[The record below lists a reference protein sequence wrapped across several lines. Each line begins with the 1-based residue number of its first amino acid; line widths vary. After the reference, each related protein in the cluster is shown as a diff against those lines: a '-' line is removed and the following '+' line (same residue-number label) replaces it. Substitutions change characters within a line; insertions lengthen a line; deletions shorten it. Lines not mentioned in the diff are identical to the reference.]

1 MHRKIISAVLILSVA
16 FSVFGCSNRLAPET
30 VPSEVATNP
39 TTSAEPSETS
49 ESLLQTTEST
59 EETHG
64 PLSTA
69 QVTDR
74 IADIDGQ
81 LSVDGTNIV
90 NSAGEVVQLKGM
102 STYALNM
109 CPDMFNGDTVQTIA
123 QDWGADVLRLAMTTK
138 GDSDDYNVNPEKY
151 FDMVCNIT
159 DLAIAQ
165 GMYVIIDWHILYD
178 GDPNEFKDASIDFF
192 SRISAI
198 YGDTP
203 NVMYE
208 ICNEPNGMCY
218 DDDQREVDWDGCIKP
233 YAEDVIDAIRENDPD
248 NIIIVGTPNWSQD
261 VDIAS
266 EDPID
271 GDNICYT
278 CHFYAGSHGQELR
291 DKIVT
296 ANDNG
301 CCVFVTEWG
310 TTNDT
315 GKGMLYLDE
324 AQQWLD
330 FLDER
335 NISWCNWSIGGAAAE
350 SSNALRFNSDVLT
363 IEEKYAGH
371 WPDEFISKSGLF
383 VRAHLLGIEYIPTED

>member
-109 CPDMFNGDTVQTIA
+109 CPDMFNSDTVQTIA

>member
-109 CPDMFNGDTVQTIA
+109 CPDMFNSDTVQTIA

-178 GDPNEFKDASIDFF
+178 GDPNEFKDASIDF
-192 SRISAI
+192 
-198 YGDTP
+198 
-203 NVMYE
+203 
-208 ICNEPNGMCY
+208 
-218 DDDQREVDWDGCIKP
+218 
-233 YAEDVIDAIRENDPD
+233 
-248 NIIIVGTPNWSQD
+248 SQ
-261 VDIAS
+261 
-266 EDPID
+266 E
-271 GDNICYT
+271 Y
-278 CHFYAGSHGQELR
+278 
-291 DKIVT
+291 
-296 ANDNG
+296 
-301 CCVFVTEWG
+301 
-310 TTNDT
+310 
-315 GKGMLYLDE
+315 
-324 AQQWLD
+324 
-330 FLDER
+330 
-335 NISWCNWSIGGAAAE
+335 
-350 SSNALRFNSDVLT
+350 LRF
-363 IEEKYAGH
+363 
-371 WPDEFISKSGLF
+371 
-383 VRAHLLGIEYIPTED
+383 TEIHRM